1 MEILKRFFEEYATA
15 FLYLC
20 LSGICTLLCS
30 HLRRVQKEKRRRKT
44 IRKTVAFCFSAILK
58 NPKEKDAA
66 LLETL
71 RSRGIGLSHIEA
83 RLLLEQESAKKR

>member
-1 MEILKRFFEEYATA
+1 MGEKIVWGLDIGGTKTALCAANEAGEILA
-15 FLYLC
+15 
-20 LSGICTLLCS
+20 
-30 HLRRVQKEKRRRKT
+30 RRQLPTRDFPGWE
-44 IRKTVAFCFSAILK
+44 
-58 NPKEKDAA
+58 A

>member
-1 MEILKRFFEEYATA
+1 MRGLIRRFP
-15 FLYLC
+15 
-20 LSGICTLLCS
+20 SIKS
-30 HLRRVQKEKRRRKT
+30 
-44 IRKTVAFCFSAILK
+44 IK
-58 NPKEKDAA
+58 NPKEKDAALLQKEAEEA